1 VAADPAACPPTSPRP
16 HPPHPQEK
24 PPSFAKLTRVLSKF
38 NVIQRAHRRSEPGNY
53 DSSQL
58 QTACGSRRSFQQ
70 DALC

>member
-1 VAADPAACPPTSPRP
+1 
-16 HPPHPQEK
+16 
-24 PPSFAKLTRVLSKF
+24 VLSKF